1 MTITRAP
8 TGAELQCAICRSPN
22 DIDIDHIQNRGAG
35 GSKERDV
42 WENKIP
48 LCRGHHT
55 AKTVGTIKTWVKDGV
70 YHWRKRDSDLVFRVP
85 VVISER
91 YGCLVP
97 MEANDVEPFTA
108 ERIDA
113 ASIRGEMASGG
124 RTQLSGGNTRGAEAN
139 SSVGSIHGDN
149 ESRQSGTPVNLL
161 AIACDGA
168 ELQSNAG
175 GPGQQGSAPSQAG
188 EGEDAANAREIR
200 ASNPS
205 PAASAGDHQ
214 RVTPPGGLAGK
225 RSPALAGAGG
235 ESGSV
240 PPTPVSPGFSP
251 ALLVDAEGDRAQ
263 PAGLGP
269 VNATPSAF
277 SLDSWLGEGER
288 LYKLGLDL
296 KQWTDEWRFEMGD
309 WLARGEGALGEVA
322 YGYFSRFEDK
332 FGPSHLRALRWVSAS
347 VSREL
352 QELAPSWSHARAVAV
367 LPEKAQRAALITAR
381 EEGLS
386 SRDLAALVR
395 QDEPTETHSCP
406 LCGAIHK
413 VKA

>member
-168 ELQSNAG
+168 ELQSNVG

-188 EGEDAANAREIR
+188 EGEDAANARKT
-200 ASNPS
+200 APPPPP

-214 RVTPPGGLAGK
+214 RASPPGETDGD
-225 RSPALAGAGG
+225 RSPALVGAGG
-235 ESGSV
+235 ETEGAAL
-240 PPTPVSPGFSP
+240 PRGAAYTGTGTLP
-251 ALLVDAEGDRAQ
+251 ALLVDAGVKPRSSRVEHQ
-263 PAGLGP
+263 IIHLGVLGSNP
-269 VNATPSAF
+269 SGASPSAF

-322 YGYFSRFEDK
+322 YGYFSRFEDN
-332 FGPSHLRALRWVSAS
+332 
-347 VSREL
+347 
-352 QELAPSWSHARAVAV
+352 
-367 LPEKAQRAALITAR
+367 
-381 EEGLS
+381 
-386 SRDLAALVR
+386 
-395 QDEPTETHSCP
+395 
-406 LCGAIHK
+406 
-413 VKA
+413 